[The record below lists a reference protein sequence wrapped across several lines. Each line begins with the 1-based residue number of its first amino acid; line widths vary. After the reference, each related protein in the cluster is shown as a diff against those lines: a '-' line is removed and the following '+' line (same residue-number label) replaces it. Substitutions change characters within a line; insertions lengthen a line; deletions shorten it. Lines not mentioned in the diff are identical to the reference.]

1 MNIFVNV
8 YKMFNTH
15 TQEKTE
21 PYRRIKTGQL
31 QNTVSMKSSWQYG
44 SNGQYEK
51 RDVSIWILIR

>member
-51 RDVSIWILIR
+51 RDVSI